1 MVINNSGG
9 KEPDVL
15 ILKRGDGKS
24 TRHSRSLKARVLLA
38 SPKLVNSGPN
48 ILKFPTLCATKDS
61 DLMLNVLYDI
71 FFVCLLEINQAK
83 TIAI

>member
-71 FFVCLLEINQAK
+71 FLFVC
-83 TIAI
+83 